1 MYVPDDFEATMVI
14 SGPANS
20 LKPMALGGEFSEEG
34 GRREGKREWR
44 DTAGLL
50 VSRVTCKQCLYGLN
64 QYYIHITEQ
73 SGVFM
78 A

>member
-1 MYVPDDFEATMVI
+1 MVHMYVPDDFEATMVI

-50 VSRVTCKQCLYGLN
+50 VSRVTCKQCLWPESVL
-64 QYYIHITEQ
+64 YIHH
-73 SGVFM
+73 
-78 A
+78 